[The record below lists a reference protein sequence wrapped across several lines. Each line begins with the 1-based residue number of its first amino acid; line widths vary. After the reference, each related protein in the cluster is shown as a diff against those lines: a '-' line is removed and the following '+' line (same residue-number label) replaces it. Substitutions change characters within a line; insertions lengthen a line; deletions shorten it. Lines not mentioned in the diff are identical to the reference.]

1 MMPGGSSQFDKIPGK
16 TPKKPYEYCFFKLIF
31 FIRFFKVFFKSVKSI
46 MHYESWAFSVDTN
59 NPQKDTMRLRNFDRI
74 PRIKVLS
81 EIDKASI
88 RELYNC

>member
-1 MMPGGSSQFDKIPGK
+1 MMPGRSSQFDKISGK
-16 TPKKPYEYCFFKLIF
+16 TPKKPYEYYFFKLIL

-46 MHYESWAFSVDTN
+46 MHYESWAFSVDYS
-59 NPQKDTMRLRNFDRI
+59 NPQKDTMRLKNSDRI
-74 PRIKVLS
+74 PRPQVLT